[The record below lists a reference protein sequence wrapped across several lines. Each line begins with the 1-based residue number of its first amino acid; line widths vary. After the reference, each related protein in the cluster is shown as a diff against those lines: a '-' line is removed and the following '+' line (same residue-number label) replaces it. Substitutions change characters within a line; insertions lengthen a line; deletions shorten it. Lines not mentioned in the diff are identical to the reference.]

1 MVRSRPP
8 ADERKGFDVR
18 QVFLRALLFA
28 ALVAGAA
35 ARAGDSVPLPR
46 PLPAVAVD
54 PEAAADL
61 FAMPAVAE
69 ATHMALELV
78 QAGDPEGAAHLL
90 DRMVQRHP
98 GLGPLRIDRAALAML
113 ADDPDL
119 ALFHLDAAAAQGS
132 PELAGLET
140 DPLFA
145 PLATDPARGPRFA
158 ALLARPAPPTP
169 VPLPAPV
176 VDGAAEVSAANTV
189 WNPASERLEP
199 RFAFAAAPSA
209 PVLPA
214 RPEAAAYDLLREHVR
229 RGRAAGNH
237 GDLFDNRDRGHS
249 TLERAAHPQLAHV
262 TYSPVAR
269 AADIDYGLNDRVLF
283 DRPTFGNSSTAVTG
297 GALWRSL
304 PRLAMTRADGSG
316 PLRLW
321 QNVEANHLYIHPAHK
336 DFGEDFGDLFP
347 ANTPYLLVSRGSSGS
362 DRPFMEAVAMIF
374 AAFRPDTKDRL
385 VAEHML
391 VPTAQ
396 MVFRRSLHN
405 VTSRESYFSGAA
417 HPAAFEGYQIN
428 LARMVSLANSIEPDA
443 IPAETRIAVLEEEL
457 GTEGLDYFGEGLGE
471 QLFDTPQAIARI
483 WRSKAW
489 RRSMLL
495 SAEASRDA
503 NDRPL
508 EFHWRLLQGDP
519 ERVRIEPLDGGAR
532 ARVTLDWHDPFEIS
546 EEVPLTSSRVDIGVF
561 ASNGVHDSAPAILS
575 WYFPPQETRHYAP
588 GPDGVV
594 RIAAIDYADPQ
605 KAKTY
610 ADPMLIPRADWRDEY
625 HYAPD
630 GTPAGWT
637 RFREGRDDAFTPEG
651 LRILTRDAAGAPA
664 TVEAVAYPLRRT
676 PEGGLA
682 VDELSSGRILDYAG
696 PAAAGQ

>member
-1 MVRSRPP
+1 
-8 ADERKGFDVR
+8 
-18 QVFLRALLFA
+18 
-28 ALVAGAA
+28 
-35 ARAGDSVPLPR
+35 
-46 PLPAVAVD
+46 
-54 PEAAADL
+54 
-61 FAMPAVAE
+61 
-69 ATHMALELV
+69 
-78 QAGDPEGAAHLL
+78 
-90 DRMVQRHP
+90 
-98 GLGPLRIDRAALAML
+98 ML

-119 ALFHLDAAAAQGS
+119 ALAHLDAAAARGS
-132 PELAGLET
+132 PDLAGLET

-158 ALLARPAPPTP
+158 AILARPAPPAP
-169 VPLPAPV
+169 APLPAPV

-189 WNPASERLEP
+189 WNPVSERLEP
-199 RFAFAAAPSA
+199 RFDFAAAPSA

-262 TYSPVAR
+262 TYSPAAR

-283 DRPTFGNSSTAVTG
+283 DRPTFGNSSTAVTD

-304 PRLAMTRADGSG
+304 PRLAMTRSDGSG

-405 VTSRESYFSGAA
+405 VTSRESYFSGDA

-443 IPAETRIAVLEEEL
+443 IPAEARIAVLEEEL
-457 GTEGLDYFGEGLGE
+457 GTEGLDYFGEGLSE

-483 WRSKAW
+483 WRSRAW
-489 RRSMLL
+489 QRSMLL

-546 EEVPLTSSRVDIGVF
+546 EEVPLTTARVDIGVF

-575 WYFPPQETRHYAP
+575 WYFPPQESRRYAP
-588 GPDGVV
+588 GPDGAM

-605 KAKTY
+605 KAETY
-610 ADPMLIPRADWRDEY
+610 ADPMLIPRANWRDEY
-625 HYAPD
+625 RYAPD
-630 GTPAGWT
+630 GTPAGWI

-676 PEGGLA
+676 PEGGFA
-682 VDELSSGRILDYAG
+682 VDELSTGRILDYAG